1 MPFFFLK
8 TLQNIFSHKKATHPR
23 EVALDSARGDGLS
36 HTLSLSIPTMLTP
49 RSTTRTALTG
59 IIAAA
64 LFTLVSPRTE
74 AASFSWVTSTGFW
87 TNGPSWGGAAPKGL
101 PEPQVFPI
109 LSGISD
115 VLTFSGDVGPAT
127 LYTTTNNSPVVPFT
141 LNQII
146 CNATDSTL
154 PATTNAHTV
163 DGGTLRF
170 TSSLATG
177 LGTAPQILVNNAGAL
192 TIENKIIL
200 ATTQG
205 FTLGGPG
212 VGVMTL
218 NGGISGYADITKS
231 GTSTY
236 RFGTPGT
243 LLASDN
249 TWLGK
254 LTINGGTIRFN
265 NNAQSGPTALRAN
278 PVVMGA
284 GALLTVRRNDADQLA
299 GYYNSLRMGTLSG
312 AGGAV
317 TATVE
322 STAGGTVDNYDI
334 AITALTDGNYS
345 GTLTLPAPLGGGDD
359 GGALVIRGT
368 KIQTLSGVISI
379 NKDVVVGQGATLKLA
394 ASATLGGQLVGSVI
408 FAGGTLILDNSANN
422 GGITGRLRDAAYDLT
437 TVDAIGGGTLS
448 IIGNTALGTSE
459 VTGRLM
465 LGAFFPTIGETKPR
479 SGQLDIR
486 LTHTATTK
494 PTELTF
500 QSYSRDEST
509 ASELNTVDF
518 SAVNGAGAPIPLGN
532 TGSVARIFLTKDV
545 NFFTVPLAGNLLSA
559 TAGTASTGWATVGG
573 TDFATYD
580 VVTGIKATTTVPY
593 TTALQGTDNAL
604 LTGTATTPVISYQIN
619 SLKIAPSTINSSLNI
634 TGSSDFSASGILLA
648 GARDYSITSTGGGG
662 IGGSAPRF
670 IAVQN
675 AGITL
680 TLSARVDTTAQPLV
694 KFGAGILDL
703 TNINN
708 FNLDSTTAINA
719 GTLRASIGTSLPDGE
734 IQLRGGILELTGG
747 GTLSRTLGIGHN
759 AINWSGIRFN
769 GTTNE
774 SQDEDRG
781 SGGIAAKGTDVT
793 LDLAPAGP
801 SDIRWEDLGF
811 VRSGYTLVFGSATA
825 TNRVTFSDNL
835 NLTEATAKAINYNA
849 RQIRVLDNTTV
860 TTDIATLSGVLSG
873 ESYNDLLK
881 TGPGTLEL
889 SNPANTYT
897 GGTIIHEG
905 TLLVTGNTTTTAY
918 NDVQS
923 GATLAGTG
931 TTGPILVETGGTISP
946 GAIIP
951 GPVVVGTS
959 ISSVGTLTTTKL
971 TLRPNSILSYNLTPT
986 TTSDKI
992 VVNGIFE
999 KAYTGGSSSF
1009 NFGGTGEGGRSYPLI
1024 TFTATSTPAFTIA
1037 DFGAINLPVGL
1048 SGAFTITGP
1057 VAGVRTLNYTFA
1069 FPVPTF
1075 AAPGFQPIASQRV
1088 TLGQPATIA
1097 VKTNS
1102 TLFGYQWK
1110 FGTTTIVGNGATTP
1124 TLTIPAV
1131 ADTDAG
1137 SYTCTVSRVTPAA
1150 SVTSN
1155 ASVLIINHRSIPAS
1169 KSLTVIESTPENITL
1184 TGTDPDA
1191 GDTAL
1196 LTYIIVDQPAHGTLT
1211 GTGANRIYTPT
1222 TNYNG
1227 LDSFT
1232 FKTNDGLADSAAA
1245 ATISIE
1251 VKAVNSAPTPADDT
1265 ATLKNISDV
1274 TATPITVAVLD
1285 NDTDPDIGDI
1295 FTVTSTTD
1303 GAHGAV
1309 THTGSTVTYT
1319 PGITY
1324 TTSDTFTYTITDGDG
1339 ASGTANV
1346 TILLGNPAAF
1356 GIARKGTTVPGGD
1369 IGDTFTLFGQPSIS
1383 LDGTLAFT
1391 ATYKNASKQTHRAL
1405 FTGDPTS
1412 LTRPVSLFLHD
1423 TDLAPGTSLTHT
1435 KFSDPA
1441 MNANGDIAY
1450 KATLKAA
1457 PTGTAEGIWARTSV
1471 SPTVRTTVRTTGA
1484 IQRLVVQGKM
1494 PVPSVTGATIA
1505 KILDFALPGDGRVV
1519 FTATLAG
1526 VPPTANSGIF
1536 RETGTGSFA
1545 KVLRT
1550 GDTLGTKTIKTLT
1563 IFGPVPLTTGQQR
1576 GFNNNGQLLA
1586 RVTFTDKTSSLVR
1599 IDEDNSATVLL
1610 TTGTPIVSL
1619 DGATI
1624 KSFNLPVLTD
1634 DGNISVTAT
1643 LLTAKSGPATANS
1656 TVLLY
1661 QSGSTL
1667 TLVARTGTPISTHI
1681 GTTPAKLGDLLSGDD
1696 GKTFFY
1702 GILKNVPATT
1712 TTTAVTATN
1721 NLILWRT
1728 DDMGTLSV
1736 LARKGDP
1743 TPDIQGGYYK
1753 TFTSLAYTGS
1763 GLRGPAFIATV
1774 APSKPAA
1781 ITAKN
1786 DTGLWVLDNA
1796 GKLRLALREGVTTV
1810 AYGAPSTRLIKSFN
1824 VLTAALGNPSQ
1835 GRSYNPA
1842 GAFTAL
1848 VTYSDN
1854 TTGII
1859 TIWVP

>member
-1 MPFFFLK
+1 MRLLGEGLIAFLLLK

-49 RSTTRTALTG
+49 RSTTRTALAG
-59 IIAAA
+59 IITAA
-64 LFTLVSPRTE
+64 LFTLVSPRTVQ
-74 AASFSWVTSTGFW
+74 AATWVTGTGFW
-87 TNGPSWGGAAPKGL
+87 TNGPSWTGGTPTGNNIAD
-101 PEPQVFPI
+101 I
-109 LSGISD
+109 
-115 VLTFSGDVGPAT
+115 LTFNGDVGPAT
-127 LYTTTNNSPVVPFT
+127 LYTTTNNSLVVPFT

-146 CNATDSTL
+146 CGATDVTL

-163 DGGTLRF
+163 DGGMLRF
-170 TSSLATG
+170 TYSTATG
-177 LGTAPQILVNNAGAL
+177 TGGTAPQILVNLAGAL

-200 ATTQG
+200 ATNQI

-212 VGVMTL
+212 TGVMTL

-231 GTSTY
+231 GASTY

-254 LTINGGTIRFN
+254 LSITGGTIRFN

-278 PVVMGA
+278 PVFMSA
-284 GALLTVRRNDADQLA
+284 GALLTVRRNDADQAA

-312 AGGAV
+312 TGGAV

-322 STAGGTVDNYDI
+322 SAIGGTVDNYDI
-334 AITALTDGNYS
+334 AITALTDGIYS
-345 GTLTLPAPLGGGDD
+345 GTLTLPAPLGGGKD

-368 KIQTLSGVISI
+368 KTQTLSGTIGI
-379 NKDVVVGQGATLKLA
+379 NKDVIVGQGATLKLA
-394 ASATLGGQLVGSVI
+394 GSASLGTQITGAAI
-408 FAGGTLILDNSANN
+408 FAGGTLILDNSAGN
-422 GGITGRLRDAAYDLT
+422 IALTGRLRDAAFDQP
-437 TVDAIGGGTLS
+437 TVDVIGGGTLS
-448 IIGNTALGTSE
+448 IIGNAAAGTSE
-459 VTGRLM
+459 LTGQLM
-465 LGAFFPTIGETKPR
+465 LGEFSPTIGETKPR

-486 LTHTATTK
+486 LTHNATTK

-509 ASELNTVDF
+509 APQLDTVDF
-518 SAVNGAGAPIPLGN
+518 SAVNGSGVAIPLGTAGN
-532 TGSVARIFLTKDV
+532 TARIFLGNNV
-545 NFFTVPLAGNLLSA
+545 LFFTVPLAGNLLSA

-573 TDFATYD
+573 TDFASYD
-580 VVTGIKATTTVPY
+580 AVTGVKATPTVPY
-593 TTALQGTDNAL
+593 TTTLQGTDNAL
-604 LTGTATTPVISYQIN
+604 LTGTATTPVTSYQIN
-619 SLKIAPSTINSSLNI
+619 SLKIAPTTIGNSLDI
-634 TGSSDFSASGILLA
+634 TGNSDFSATGILLT
-648 GARDYSITSTGGGG
+648 GTRDYSITSTGGGG
-662 IGGSAPRF
+662 IGGSSPRF

-675 AGITL
+675 AATTL
-680 TLSARVDTTAQPLV
+680 TLSARVDNAAQPLV

-703 TNINN
+703 TNVNN
-708 FNLDSTTAINA
+708 FNLDSITAINA
-719 GTLRASIGTSLPDGE
+719 GTLRASIGTSLPGGE
-734 IQLRGGILELTGG
+734 IQFRGGILELTGG
-747 GTLSRTLGIGHN
+747 GTLSRTLGTGHN

-769 GTTNE
+769 GTADE

-781 SGGIAAKGTDVT
+781 SGGLSARGADVT

-801 SDIRWEDLGF
+801 SDVRWEDLGF
-811 VRSGYTLVFGSATA
+811 VRSGYTLVFGSTTA
-825 TNRVTFSDNL
+825 TSRVTFSDNL

-849 RQIRVLDNTTV
+849 RQIRVLDNPTV

-889 SNPANTYT
+889 SNLANTYA

-905 TLLVTGNTTTTAY
+905 TLLLTGNTTATAY

-923 GATLAGTG
+923 GTTLAGTG
-931 TTGPILVETGGTISP
+931 TTGPILLETGSFISP
-946 GAIIP
+946 GNGLGNI
-951 GPVVVGTS
+951 
-959 ISSVGTLTTTKL
+959 GTLTTTKL
-971 TLRPNSILSYNLTPT
+971 TLRPNSTLSYNLTPT

-992 VVNGIFE
+992 VVNGVFE
-999 KAYTGGSSSF
+999 KAYTSGTSSF
-1009 NFGGTGEGGRSYPLI
+1009 NFNGTGEGGRSYPLI
-1024 TFTATSTPAFTIA
+1024 TYTATTTPAFAIA
-1037 DFGAINLPVGL
+1037 DFVASGLPSGL
-1048 SGAFTITGP
+1048 TGAFTITGP
-1057 VAGVRTLNYTFA
+1057 VAGVSTLNYTFA

-1075 AAPGFQPIASQRV
+1075 ATPGFQPIATQRI
-1088 TLGQPATIA
+1088 TLGQPATIS

-1110 FGTTTIVGNGATTP
+1110 FGATALTGNGANTP

-1131 ADTDAG
+1131 ADSDAG

-1150 SVTSN
+1150 SITST
-1155 ASVLIINHRSIPAS
+1155 ASILTINHRSLPAS
-1169 KSLTVIESTPENITL
+1169 KEITVIESTPENVTL
-1184 TGTDPDA
+1184 NSTDPDA

-1196 LTYIIVDQPAHGTLT
+1196 LTYTIVDQPTHGTLT

-1222 TNYNG
+1222 ANYNG

-1232 FKTNDGLADSAAA
+1232 FKTNDGLADSATP

-1251 VKAVNSAPTPADDT
+1251 VKAVNSAPEPKPDT
-1265 ATLKNISDV
+1265 ATLQNLSDV
-1274 TATPITVAVLD
+1274 TATPLTVAVLG
-1285 NDTDPDIGDI
+1285 NDTDPDKGDI
-1295 FTVTSTTD
+1295 FTVTSTTA
-1303 GAHGAV
+1303 GAHGTV
-1309 THTGSTVTYT
+1309 THTGATVTYT
-1319 PGITY
+1319 PGLTF
-1324 TTSDTFTYTITDGDG
+1324 TTSDTFTYTVTDGDG
-1339 ASGTANV
+1339 ASGTATV

-1405 FTGDPTS
+1405 FSGDPAS
-1412 LTRPVSLFLHD
+1412 LTRPVSLLLHD
-1423 TDLAPGTSLTHT
+1423 TDLAQGTNLAHT

-1441 MNANGDIAY
+1441 MNAKGDIAY

-1457 PTGTAEGIWARTSV
+1457 PTGTAEGIWARTSATALIGSSV
-1471 SPTVRTTVRTTGA
+1471 
-1484 IQRLVVQGKM
+1484 QRLVVQGKM
-1494 PVPSVTGATIA
+1494 PVPGVTGATIA

-1519 FTATLAG
+1519 FTAKLAG
-1526 VPPTANSGIF
+1526 VPTTANSAIL
-1536 RETGTGSFA
+1536 RETGTGTFA
-1545 KVLRT
+1545 TVLRT
-1550 GDTLGTKTIKTLT
+1550 GDTLGSKTIKTLT

-1586 RVTFTDKTSSLVR
+1586 RVTFTDKTTSLVR
-1599 IDEDNSATVLL
+1599 IAADNAATVLL
-1610 TTGTPIVSL
+1610 TTGAPIAEL

-1624 KSFNLPVLTD
+1624 KSLNLPVLTD
-1634 DGNISVTAT
+1634 DGDLTVTAT
-1643 LLTAKSGPATANS
+1643 LLTAKPGPTTANS
-1656 TVLLY
+1656 TVLLHR
-1661 QSGSTL
+1661 SSAGTL
-1667 TLVARTGTPISTHI
+1667 RLIARTGTAISTHT
-1681 GTTPAKLGDLLSGDD
+1681 GTTPAKLGDLLG
-1696 GKTFFY
+1696 GNNTHTFFY
-1702 GILKNVPATT
+1702 GALKNVPATT
-1712 TTTAVTATN
+1712 TTTAVTAAN

-1728 DDMGTLSV
+1728 DAMGTLSV

-1743 TPDIQGGYYK
+1743 SPDIAGGYYK
-1753 TFTSLAYTGS
+1753 SFTSLATTGNS
-1763 GLRGPAFIATV
+1763 LRGPAFIATI
-1774 APSKPAA
+1774 ATSKPAA

-1786 DTGLWVLDNA
+1786 DSGLWVLDAA

-1810 AYGAPSTRLIKSFN
+1810 AYGAPSTRLIKSFT
-1824 VLTAALGNPSQ
+1824 VLAAALGNPTQ

-1842 GAFTAL
+1842 GAFAAL
-1848 VTYSDN
+1848 ATYSDN